1 MSDAKVTESS
11 EQAAESSAAE
21 KAPRAG
27 ADIGRREAI
36 GVLSMVPLAAA
47 FDWSGGPAVV
57 ERATRMVRG
66 LPTAAETEAGAFAPK
81 FFTAHEWRTVGILAD
96 YVIPRDERSGSATDA
111 KVPEYMD
118 FVLADPDAS
127 ESAKLAMRGGLAW
140 LDNECR
146 TRFGHPFVDSADAQR
161 RQVLDD
167 IAWPRKA
174 RPEMSHGVAFFNRFR
189 DMTASGFFSSQMG
202 WKDLQYMGHV
212 FVPEWNGC
220 PPAALE
226 KLGVSY
232 DLMNS
237 RMGIAK

>member
-1 MSDAKVTESS
+1 
-11 EQAAESSAAE
+11 
-21 KAPRAG
+21 
-27 ADIGRREAI
+27 
-36 GVLSMVPLAAA
+36 
-47 FDWSGGPAVV
+47 
-57 ERATRMVRG
+57 MVRG
-66 LPTAAETEAGAFAPK
+66 LPAATDAAAGAFVPK

-118 FVLADPDAS
+118 FVLADPDTS
-127 ESAKLAMRGGLAW
+127 ESQKLAMRGGLAW

-146 TRFGHPFVDSADAQR
+146 ARFGRPFADCADAQR
-161 RQVLDD
+161 RLVLDD
-167 IAWPRKA
+167 IAWPRTA
-174 RPEMSHGVAFFNRFR
+174 RPELSHGVAFFNRFR